1 MSTVALVVSII
12 GGLVVIAGFVVAVS
26 VTSQAKGQEET
37 IDRLRATGNDYRDR
51 LEFVEPRLAKALEEN
66 ALLQE
71 LHNPTQAMADLKADT
86 AKIRGDTGTIMALLR
101 AQAADLVEMQQ
112 HVHVERG
119 DQERGEA

>member
-37 IDRLRATGNDYRDR
+37 IGRLRADRDDYRDR

-86 AKIRGDTGTIMALLR
+86 AKIRSDTGTIMALLR